1 MSRLIDITP
10 VVTERIGVWPGD
22 TPYSRKINL
31 AIADGANIDLSA
43 VQTTVHLGAHT
54 DAPNHYTLDGEGIA
68 TRPLDFYYGPCQVI
82 HVSVERGERIRPTH
96 VSLPITAPRVLFATG
111 TFPDPDDWNSD
122 FASLS
127 GELVDWLAEQG
138 VRLVGIDTP
147 SIDLQDDKTLESHSR
162 VAAHDLAILEGIVLG
177 DVLPGRYT
185 LIALPLKLEGAD
197 ASPVRAVLVD
207 DGGGA

>member
-1 MSRLIDITP
+1 VSRLIDITP